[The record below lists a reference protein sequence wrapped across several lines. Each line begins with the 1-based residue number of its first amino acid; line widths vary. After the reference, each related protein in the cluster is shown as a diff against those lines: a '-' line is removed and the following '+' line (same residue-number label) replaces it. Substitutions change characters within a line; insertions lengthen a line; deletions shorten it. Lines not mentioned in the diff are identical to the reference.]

1 MIIKIKSEFIKI
13 SQLLKFSK
21 IINTGGEIKKFLE
34 DNHVTLNGKKI
45 TSRSSK
51 VKLWYC
57 VNKRKFCIEYRR
69 RWIVIFF
76 NIN

>member
-34 DNHVTLNGKKI
+34 DNRVTLNGKKI

-51 VKLWYC
+51 VKYGDIVWINENSVL
-57 VNKRKFCIEYRR
+57 NIEEDE
-69 RWIVIFF
+69 
-76 NIN
+76 

>member
-51 VKLWYC
+51 VRPGDIVWINENSVL
-57 VNKRKFCIEYRR
+57 NIEEDE
-69 RWIVIFF
+69 
-76 NIN
+76 

>member
-51 VKLWYC
+51 VKYGDIVWINENSVL
-57 VNKRKFCIEYRR
+57 NIEEDE
-69 RWIVIFF
+69 
-76 NIN
+76 

>member
-34 DNHVTLNGKKI
+34 DNHVTLNGKK
-45 TSRSSK
+45 
-51 VKLWYC
+51 KLHQE
-57 VNKRKFCIEYRR
+57 VQK
-69 RWIVIFF
+69 
-76 NIN
+76 

>member
-51 VKLWYC
+51 VKYSDIVWINENSVL
-57 VNKRKFCIEYRR
+57 NIEEDE
-69 RWIVIFF
+69 
-76 NIN
+76 

>member
-34 DNHVTLNGKKI
+34 DNRVTLNGKKI

-51 VKLWYC
+51 VRPGDIVWINENSVL
-57 VNKRKFCIEYRR
+57 NIEEDE
-69 RWIVIFF
+69 
-76 NIN
+76 

>member
-51 VKLWYC
+51 VSTGDIVWINENSVL
-57 VNKRKFCIEYRR
+57 NIEEDE
-69 RWIVIFF
+69 
-76 NIN
+76 

>member
-51 VKLWYC
+51 VSTWWYC
-57 VNKRKFCIEYRR
+57 VNKRKFCIEHRR
-69 RWIVIFF
+69 RWIVIF
-76 NIN
+76 